1 MDDGERHGKDP
12 VSEYGEISNNRGL
25 EALVEAARASG
36 EKRGPAPVE
45 RWNPPHCGDIDI
57 LIRKD
62 GVWLHEG
69 SPIGRRE
76 LVRLFANVLRKDP
89 DGYCLV
95 TPVEKMR
102 ITVED
107 LPFRAV
113 RVDRR
118 GEALVFTTDVEDE
131 TEAGPGHPIRV
142 ETDAATGEPA
152 PCVHVR
158 GGLWAR
164 IARPAFYE
172 LVDMAEEQASPDG
185 PVLGVRSRGVFFPL
199 GPAGAHRP

>member
-1 MDDGERHGKDP
+1 M
-12 VSEYGEISNNRGL
+12 
-25 EALVEAARASG
+25 
-36 EKRGPAPVE
+36 
-45 RWNPPHCGDIDI
+45 
-57 LIRKD
+57 
-62 GVWLHEG
+62 HEG

-76 LVRLFANVLRKDP
+76 LVRLFAGVLRKDP

-95 TPVEKMR
+95 TPAEKMR

-118 GEALVFTTDVEDE
+118 GGVLVFTTDVEDE
-131 TEAGPGHPIRV
+131 TEAGPDHPIRV
-142 ETDAATGEPA
+142 ETDAATGAPA

-164 IARPAFYE
+164 IARPVFYE
-172 LVDMAEEQASPDG
+172 LVAMAEEQVNSDG
-185 PVLGVRSRGVFFPL
+185 PVLGVCSNGVFFPL

>member
-1 MDDGERHGKDP
+1 MNENGENLDK
-12 VSEYGEISNNRGL
+12 RGL
-25 EALVEAARASG
+25 EALVEGARVSG

-57 LIRKD
+57 RIRKD

-76 LVRLFANVLRKDP
+76 LVLLFASVLRKDP

-95 TPVEKMR
+95 TPAEKMR

-118 GEALVFTTDVEDE
+118 SEVLIFTTDVEDE
-131 TEAGPGHPIRV
+131 TEAGPDHPIRV
-142 ETDAATGEPA
+142 ETGAATGEPA
-152 PCVHVR
+152 PSVHVR
-158 GGLWAR
+158 GGLRAR
-164 IARPAFYE
+164 IARPVFYE
-172 LVDMAEEQASPDG
+172 LVAMAEERAGPDG
-185 PVLGVRSRGVFFPL
+185 PVLGVASNGVFFPL